1 LPKAIDLTDML
12 ASERSYIGLMS
23 ELC

>member
-1 LPKAIDLTDML
+1 LPKAIDLTDIL